1 MELTLEEMGI
11 EVKGAAA
18 TIRGFQEL
26 LRGIDTE
33 ESLDESTDEELYTA
47 AWELFSKTVKEMLRY
62 KAFALWSEPD
72 DVTVHILETSEKCE
86 MWIKDAERLF
96 AENPIPDSD
105 DRELDKFARRNRFVR
120 EITFEQFLELSGDE
134 FNNPDNF
141 SISETGLEFI
151 FEDRTPVVE
160 ARSAGKL

>member
-1 MELTLEEMGI
+1 MFTLEEMGI

-26 LRGIDTE
+26 LHGIDSE

-47 AWELFSKTVKEMLRY
+47 AWELFSKTIKEMLRY
-62 KAFALWSEPD
+62 KAFLLWSEPD
-72 DVTVHILETSEKCE
+72 FASVHILESDEECAE
-86 MWIKDAERLF
+86 WIATAERLF
-96 AENPIPDSD
+96 TENPIPDSD
-105 DRELDKFARRNRFVR
+105 DPELDEFSRRNRFVR
-120 EITFEQFLELSGDE
+120 EIEFEQFLKLAKDE

-151 FEDRTPVVE
+151 FEDRTPIVE
-160 ARSAGKL
+160 ARAAGKL

>member
-96 AENPIPDSD
+96 AENPIVMTESWTSSHGVTDLSVKSPLSS
-105 DRELDKFARRNRFVR
+105 
-120 EITFEQFLELSGDE
+120 FLNFPEMNLIIPTISRYPKRGLSS
-134 FNNPDNF
+134 F
-141 SISETGLEFI
+141 SRIVL
-151 FEDRTPVVE
+151 P
-160 ARSAGKL
+160 

>member
-1 MELTLEEMGI
+1 MTLEEMGI
-11 EVKGAAA
+11 EVKGTAA

-33 ESLDESTDEELYTA
+33 ESLDEPTDEQLYTA

-62 KAFALWSEPD
+62 KVFLLWSEPD
-72 DVTVHILETSEKCE
+72 YVTVQILDTSEECRL
-86 MWIKDAERLF
+86 WIEDAERLF

-105 DRELDKFARRNRFVR
+105 DRELDEFARHNRFAR
-120 EITFEQFLELSGDE
+120 EIAFEQFLELAENE
-134 FNNPDNF
+134 FNNPNNY
-141 SISETGLEFI
+141 SVSETGLEFI

-160 ARSAGKL
+160 ARAAGKL